1 MVDLHRHDEF
11 SLFDGFGKAIDL
23 VETAKKLGSKAKQI
37 NGLARKKKFVSNTV
51 ELPAVTLRFKD
62 ITEESFNELFD
73 LIGFNIKQAWEIAN
87 AVLELRATNG
97 QIGNYTLSDYA
108 QLWFNVDKLRN
119 IVKTYPDA
127 DEIITTRQLSIT
139 FDQMHCFQF
148 INFIQRNDKSYINIG
163 MRSCDFYNNF
173 ITDMYL
179 AYVAG
184 RKVLYHKQKFDMNFL
199 IGSLHVY
206 KEDLQ
211 EFMKVVGKYVV

>member
-1 MVDLHRHDEF
+1 VSEILE
-11 SLFDGFGKAIDL
+11 
-23 VETAKKLGSKAKQI
+23 KLSPKAKQTI
-37 NGLARKKKFVSNTV
+37 ELARKKKFVSNTV
-51 ELPAVTLRFKD
+51 ELPAVILRFKD

-73 LIGFNIKQAWEIAN
+73 LIGFNIKQAWEIAS

-97 QIGNYTLSDYA
+97 QIGNYILSDYA
-108 QLWFNVDKLRN
+108 QLWFNADKLRN
-119 IVKTYPDA
+119 IVRTYPDA

-148 INFIQRNDKSYINIG
+148 INFMQRNDKSYINVG

-184 RKVLYHKQKFDMNFL
+184 RKVLYYKQKFDMNFL

-211 EFMKVVGKYVV
+211 EFTKVVGKYVV

>member
-1 MVDLHRHDEF
+1 MSEILE
-11 SLFDGFGKAIDL
+11 
-23 VETAKKLGSKAKQI
+23 KLSPKAKQI
-37 NGLARKKKFVSNTV
+37 IGLARKKKFVSNTV

-73 LIGFNIKQAWEIAN
+73 LIGFNINQAWEIAS

-97 QIGNYTLSDYA
+97 QIGSYILSDYA

-119 IVKTYPDA
+119 IVRTYPDA
-127 DEIITTRQLSIT
+127 DEIITTRQLSVT

-148 INFIQRNDKSYINIG
+148 INFMQRNDKSYINVG

-173 ITDMYL
+173 VTDMYL

-184 RKVLYHKQKFDMNFL
+184 RKVLHYKQKFDMNFL

-211 EFMKVVGKYVV
+211 EFTKVAGKYVV

>member
-1 MVDLHRHDEF
+1 MSEILE
-11 SLFDGFGKAIDL
+11 
-23 VETAKKLGSKAKQI
+23 KLSPKAKQTI
-37 NGLARKKKFVSNTV
+37 ELARKKKFVSNTV
-51 ELPAVTLRFKD
+51 ELPAVILRFKD

-73 LIGFNIKQAWEIAN
+73 LIGFNIKQAWEIAS

-97 QIGNYTLSDYA
+97 QIGNYILSDYA
-108 QLWFNVDKLRN
+108 QLWFNADKLRN
-119 IVKTYPDA
+119 IVRTYPDA

-148 INFIQRNDKSYINIG
+148 INFMQRNDKSYINVG

-184 RKVLYHKQKFDMNFL
+184 RKVLYYKQKFDMNFL

-211 EFMKVVGKYVV
+211 EFTKVVGKYVV